1 MGLDTEGADGIKPIR
16 LSIKEEKKWFP
27 FAWDGSLYTFMVLP
41 QDYINSLTICI
52 CDLDHLDIPQ
62 NITLVHC
69 IHNIM
74 LIGLEEQK

>member
-41 QDYINSLTICI
+41 
-52 CDLDHLDIPQ
+52 
-62 NITLVHC
+62 
-69 IHNIM
+69 
-74 LIGLEEQK
+74 